1 MKELAP
7 LFLMTAV
14 LCNQSYAQHMG
25 YLPQQQGV
33 WSWVTAH
40 SEHWFDQAVETKPTV
55 PGQQTSIYLNDPD
68 LLTQTLIGG
77 DPMMNMASIQSII
90 DEVHHLQQ
98 NRPNDSHATSAST
111 QVAKT
116 DQTPDVT
123 PPQTLAAN
131 ENH

>member
-33 WSWVTAH
+33 WSWVAAH
-40 SEHWFDQAVETKPTV
+40 SENWLNQNAETRPAES
-55 PGQQTSIYLNDPD
+55 GQKTSIYLNDPD

-90 DEVHHLQQ
+90 DEVHHLKQ
-98 NRPNDSHATSAST
+98 NKAEDSHVASA
-111 QVAKT
+111 QKT
-116 DQTPDVT
+116 AQTAQTHDEM

-131 ENH
+131 